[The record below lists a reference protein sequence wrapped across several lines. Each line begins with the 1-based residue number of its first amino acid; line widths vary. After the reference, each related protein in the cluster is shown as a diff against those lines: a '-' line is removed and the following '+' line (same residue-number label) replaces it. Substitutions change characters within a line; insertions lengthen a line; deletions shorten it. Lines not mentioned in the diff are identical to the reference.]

1 MTSKEIRDLS
11 ETEIA
16 TKTREIRDQLL
27 QLKLRKQTG
36 QVEKTHELRTLRKD
50 IARLETIGNQKKAA
64 EKAKAKPE
72 KAA

>member
-11 ETEIA
+11 ASEISV
-16 TKTREIRDQLL
+16 KSRELRDQLL

-50 IARLETIGNQKKAA
+50 IARLETSHSEKKRQPAPAA
-64 EKAKAKPE
+64 A
-72 KAA
+72 

>member
-11 ETEIA
+11 PAEIS
-16 TKTREIRDQLL
+16 TKVRETREQLL

-50 IARLETIGNQKKAA
+50 IARLETVANEKKA
-64 EKAKAKPE
+64 KSAKA
-72 KAA
+72 A

>member
-11 ETEIA
+11 ATEIT
-16 TKTREIRDQLL
+16 TKSRELREQLL

-50 IARLETIGNQKKAA
+50 IARLETIATEKKRKAA
-64 EKAKAKPE
+64 PAP
-72 KAA
+72 AAA

>member
-11 ETEIA
+11 ATEI
-16 TKTREIRDQLL
+16 TPKTRELREQLL

-50 IARLETIGNQKKAA
+50 IARLETVANEKKQKAA
-64 EKAKAKPE
+64 Q

>member
-1 MTSKEIRDLS
+1 MTSKEIRELS
-11 ETEIA
+11 PAEI
-16 TKTREIRDQLL
+16 TSKLREIREQLL

-50 IARLETIGNQKKAA
+50 IARLETIQNQKKQAA
-64 EKAKAKPE
+64 SK

>member
-1 MTSKEIRDLS
+1 MTSKEMRALSGGEIDL
-11 ETEIA
+11 
-16 TKTREIRDQLL
+16 KLRELREQLL

-50 IARLETIGNQKKAA
+50 IARLNTIATEKKAQA
-64 EKAKAKPE
+64 P